1 MMDQKEEQKE
11 HFFLLLS
18 NSSEVSIVDKDD
30 YYRFRGFNWK
40 LKDDGYVITDS
51 SISAKRRGIAA
62 KLRLHRLIL
71 GIEDGPDVDHINGNK
86 LDNRKCNLRR
96 CTRSENLRNRIKSK
110 DVRGVYLRTGK
121 KYSHW
126 FSVIQLPNSKP
137 KKQKYLGSFKT
148 RKEAAQ
154 AFIKASLELHGEFS
168 PYKGVQLDDES

>member
-1 MMDQKEEQKE
+1 MDQKEEQKE

-30 YYRFRGFNWK
+30 YYRFRGFNWQ

-86 LDNRKCNLRR
+86 LFEISYASFAYSKAITAIYNLNNTEVVIGTDQGYVYTR
-96 CTRSENLRNRIKSK
+96 CLINCCI
-110 DVRGVYLRTGK
+110 
-121 KYSHW
+121 
-126 FSVIQLPNSKP
+126 
-137 KKQKYLGSFKT
+137 
-148 RKEAAQ
+148 
-154 AFIKASLELHGEFS
+154 
-168 PYKGVQLDDES
+168 